1 MQVRWAVA
9 LALWTLL
16 VGPVLNGS
24 GSRLSCPVE
33 PMPAAANR
41 ARHVAPA
48 HAPKPSTPDRSA
60 ERVIPASY
68 VVPDR

>member
-1 MQVRWAVA
+1 MQVRWALA

-24 GSRLSCPVE
+24 GSRSPGPVE
-33 PMPAAANR
+33 PTPAAANR

-48 HAPKPSTPDRSA
+48 HAPKPSTPDQSA
-60 ERVIPASY
+60 ERVIPASC
-68 VVPDR
+68 VVPDQ